1 MDSNSSLYP
10 ELIAISGGYLPFEAV
25 LHADIVAIHPR
36 DKFGPNELQDIG
48 KSIRKL
54 LILRVADDKKLKDAP
69 LAT

>member
-1 MDSNSSLYP
+1 MAVHEGN
-10 ELIAISGGYLPFEAV
+10 LPFKAIFR
-25 LHADIVAIHPR
+25 ADIVAIHPR

-54 LILRVADDKKLKDAP
+54 LILRVADDKKLKDAS